1 MRLKAWFLALTVALC
16 APQVSFAQTQK
27 GISAEVHAKA
37 EEQFRL
43 GRKAQDNGDF
53 KPALEYFRASHALEP
68 GRGKLLN
75 IAICEK
81 EIGLLATAMQHF
93 QEVLPQLAA
102 GDPRIAIVKK
112 NIAELEPRL
121 PHFTISLA
129 SGAPPGSVVTLDG
142 SSIAPSALGTDIP
155 VDPGD
160 HVILVTAAG
169 RPDRRYELKAE
180 EGKKIVLEVEPGAVP
195 LATAQAPLSTDA
207 PRGPNTRRLGGFIA
221 GGVGIAG
228 LAVGGL
234 TGALALSDHSDVEEQ
249 CPTHRGCSQEVI
261 DQASRGKSLSIAS
274 TVAFAAGAVGVGVGL
289 YLVLSS
295 GESTSAP
302 AVGLTL
308 SPDGGR
314 VGLRGSF

>member
-1 MRLKAWFLALTVALC
+1 MRFQAWFIALTVALC
-16 APQVSFAQTQK
+16 APQVASAQTSPGVTK
-27 GISAEVHAKA
+27 DVHAKA

-93 QEVLPQLAA
+93 QEVLPQLTA

-121 PHFTISLA
+121 PHVRISLA
-129 SGAPPGSVVTLDG
+129 GSALPGSEVTFDG
-142 SSIAPSALGTDIP
+142 AAVAPSALGTDIP

-160 HVILVTAAG
+160 HVVIVTAPG
-169 RPDRRYELKAE
+169 RPDRRYEVKVE
-180 EGKKIVLEVEPGAVP
+180 EGKKMALEVEPGA
-195 LATAQAPLSTDA
+195 APPPPA
-207 PRGPNTRRLGGFIA
+207 PVKPDEPRSMDGRRLGGFIA
-221 GGVGIAG
+221 GGIGLAG
-228 LAVGGL
+228 LAAGSV
-234 TGALALSDHSDVEEQ
+234 TGAIALSDHSDVEGK
-249 CPTHRGCSQEVI
+249 CPTHRGCSQDVL
-261 DQASRGKSLSIAS
+261 DQASRGKSLSIVS

-289 YLVLSS
+289 YIVLSGGDS
-295 GESTSAP
+295 GP
-302 AVGLTL
+302 AVGLMVL
-308 SPDGGR
+308 PDGGR
-314 VGLRGSF
+314 MGIHGKF